1 MERKIENGSR
11 VAEREK
17 KNTGNFSLH
26 NLVRIRADIGDCEWK
41 FNSLG
46 LSPLLKKRRKEYICS
61 NFSIIQFLQFVSQP
75 NIYLNISH
83 FNFCNEGK
91 TTQAQ
96 WNIIV
101 SYLRIFPLLTRL
113 RSQLL
118 EWCWHWANVV
128 RILAEISLENI
139 IFQFAQQTVK
149 KELFIVETTFLL
161 CCVSCNVISWEDET
175 ESFNDKMLLSRGVS
189 WDSSSSFSETTEI
202 CFHIVRVWL
211 LRTSLSLSFCRRSQL
226 ESFFRSVIHHTHD
239 FYHQLSAP

>member
-41 FNSLG
+41 FNSQG
-46 LSPLLKKRRKEYICS
+46 LSPLLKKRRKEYISS

-101 SYLRIFPLLTRL
+101 SYFPVAHATPKPAPRVMLTLSER
-113 RSQLL
+113 RTNPRGNFIGKYYFSICTTDS
-118 EWCWHWANVV
+118 EERAFHCWN
-128 RILAEISLENI
+128 N
-139 IFQFAQQTVK
+139 
-149 KELFIVETTFLL
+149 
-161 CCVSCNVISWEDET
+161 
-175 ESFNDKMLLSRGVS
+175 
-189 WDSSSSFSETTEI
+189 
-202 CFHIVRVWL
+202 
-211 LRTSLSLSFCRRSQL
+211 
-226 ESFFRSVIHHTHD
+226 
-239 FYHQLSAP
+239 LSAVLRVV